1 MLSLLYCPTRTY
13 SVIKKKEMSP
23 CAITWMEI
31 EGSMLSKISQTKSVF
46 YEESKKILKLMEAES
61 RQQMWLRRR
70 AGDGERDESS
80 QRV

>member
-1 MLSLLYCPTRTY
+1 
-13 SVIKKKEMSP
+13 
-23 CAITWMEI
+23 MEI